1 MKEKAKEMLIGKC
14 DEVKLS
20 QACVVFLPQ
29 IMIVAERQWWP
40 IIMPKF

>member
-20 QACVVFLPQ
+20 WACVVFLPQ
-29 IMIVAERQWWP
+29 MMVVAERQWWP